1 MTAELPPLPPLAVSD
16 FGDFFSALWTTPDG
30 DKPPTAFE
38 WQQDLVEQLERERVW
53 PGLIDLPTGTGK
65 TSLLEIALFLQA
77 LDAERDPAD
86 RWMPRRVVLVVDRR
100 VVVDQA
106 DDRGRTVARR
116 LAAASEDDGAVGRVA
131 SRLRHLSNASD
142 GEPPVVTSVLRGGI
156 VRDESWARRPDVPAL
171 ISSTVDQ
178 VGSRLL
184 FRGYGISPSMR
195 PVHAGLLANDCLF
208 LLDEVHLARPFAQT
222 LAAVADQRARA
233 EREATPRSS
242 RWHVVELSAT
252 PTRAAALK
260 RFPAKPLDPGSH
272 VVLRRR
278 LLARKPA
285 RLESVALPAHA
296 GEADRLFAD
305 ACSDAL
311 EGLLRTP
318 DVTAIGAIVNRVST
332 ARAVAEKLVERVA
345 TDGSDG
351 RVADI
356 LLLTGRMRPVDRD
369 RFLDQHRA
377 RLEMGRERSTD
388 ARPLVV
394 VATQCIEAGADFD
407 LDAIVTECASL
418 DALRQRF
425 GRVDR
430 DGQRSVLGAEL
441 TSVILVRGP
450 SVAGGAEPDPV
461 YGGALATTW
470 AWLNGVSDQSSE
482 LGAGPHVDFGI
493 RRLPVPSEAVLAQ
506 LVPPALEAPLMLP
519 AHLDAWVQTSPAPA
533 IEPDV
538 ARWLHGIRDV
548 EHDVHVV
555 WRDDLHEMLL
565 DPAGTDKGAQAV
577 ERVLARPPVSTEA
590 MSLPIAAVRRWLLRQ
605 EPAQIADVEGVAPFA
620 DVAGD
625 PKRKRP
631 ALRWAGSESTLIRP
645 AGIQPGDTLVV
656 PVQYGGIALGSWAPE
671 ARQPI
676 HQHDIAAIASR
687 AERRLAVV
695 RLTRDRWP
703 LLDEFAG
710 FEEMWAAATAGEQRG
725 MINDA
730 LVRLRDAP
738 SPWSDR
744 DDIADILE
752 APHRLRAIRLL
763 HGVEHAPQDNRA
775 ARPLDATPP
784 DPASPFGPTVVITA
798 PVRSLD
804 GAPGIVPIPL
814 AVAGDDDDEMSS
826 SGRSATLADH
836 LSGVARWV
844 QEFSE
849 RLGIDPEVAADVC
862 LAAELHDIGKVDA
875 RFQIWLLGGDELAQ
889 AGATEPLAKSATP
902 YYDRAERAAAR
913 DASGYPP
920 GARHELASV
929 AMVAGTDALRAW
941 AHDPELVLH
950 LVASHHGYCRGFA
963 PVVRDSA
970 PVTVAHT
977 HDGVTLQASSAHGLE
992 RIDAGIA
999 ERFWRV
1005 VGRYG
1010 WFGVAW
1016 LETILRLADHR
1027 RSEQEPGVGTRS

>member
-1 MTAELPPLPPLAVSD
+1 MTADLPPLAVAE
-16 FGDFFSALWTTPDG
+16 FGDFFSALWTPPDG
-30 DKPPTAFE
+30 AEPPTAFD
-38 WQQDLVEQLERERVW
+38 WQKNLVEQLEREHVW

-77 LDAERDPAD
+77 LDAERDPTD

-106 DDRGRTVARR
+106 DARGRTVACR
-116 LAAASEDDGAVGRVA
+116 LAAATEGDAVGRVA
-131 SRLRHLSNASD
+131 SRLRYLSNASD
-142 GEPPVVTSVLRGGI
+142 DERPVVTSVLRGGI

-195 PVHAGLLANDCLF
+195 PVHAGLLASDCLF

-222 LAAVADQRARA
+222 LAAVADHRARA
-233 EREATPRSS
+233 ERKATPGSG

-252 PTRAAALK
+252 PMRAAALT
-260 RFPAKPLDPGSH
+260 RFPAEPLDPGSH

-285 RLESVALPAHA
+285 RLASVALPVHP
-296 GEADRLFAD
+296 GKADRVFAEACAD
-305 ACSDAL
+305 AV

-318 DVTAIGAIVNRVST
+318 DVTALGAIVNRVST
-332 ARAVAEKLVERVA
+332 ARAVAELLVERVA
-345 TDGSDG
+345 TDDSHD

-369 RFLDQHRA
+369 RFLDEHRA
-377 RLEMGRERSTD
+377 RLEMGRDRSTD
-388 ARPLVV
+388 ARPLVL

-407 LDAIVTECASL
+407 LDVIVTECASL

-430 DGQRSVLGAEL
+430 DGQRSDLGAEL
-441 TSVILVRGP
+441 TSVIFARGP
-450 SVAGGAEPDPV
+450 SVAEAAEPDPV
-461 YGGALATTW
+461 YGGALARTW
-470 AWLNGVSDQSSE
+470 AWLDGIADQTSDP
-482 LGAGPHVDFGI
+482 GTGPRVDFGI
-493 RRLPVPSEAVLAQ
+493 RALPVPGEDVLAQ
-506 LVPPALEAPLMLP
+506 LVPPALDAPVMLP

-533 IEPDV
+533 VEPDV

-548 EHDVHVV
+548 EQDVQVV
-555 WRDDLHEMLL
+555 WRDDLHEALL
-565 DPAGTDKGAQAV
+565 DPDDPDSARSAAV
-577 ERVLARPPVSTEA
+577 ERVRARPPVSTEA

-605 EPAQIADVEGVAPFA
+605 EPAQIADVEGVARFA
-620 DVAGD
+620 DIAGGAQ
-625 PKRKRP
+625 RKRP
-631 ALRWAGSESTLIRP
+631 ALRWAGSESAAIRP
-645 AGIQPGDTLVV
+645 AGIQSGDTLVV

-671 ARQPI
+671 ARLPI
-676 HQHDIAAIASR
+676 DDHDIAAIASR
-687 AERRLAVV
+687 GERRLVVV
-695 RLTRDRWP
+695 RLTRDRWR
-703 LLDEFAG
+703 LLEEFAA
-710 FEEMWAAATAGEQRG
+710 FRETWEAATAGERRR
-725 MINDA
+725 MIDGV
-730 LVRLRDAP
+730 LTPLRDAP
-738 SPWSDR
+738 TPGPDR
-744 DDIADILE
+744 DDIADVLQ
-752 APHRLRAIRLL
+752 APHRLRDIRLL
-763 HGVEHAPQDNRA
+763 EGVEPAPQDKRA
-775 ARPLDATPP
+775 AGPRDATPA

-798 PVRSLD
+798 PVRSPD
-804 GAPGIVPIPL
+804 GAASVVPIAL

-836 LSGVARWV
+836 LSGVARWATG
-844 QEFSE
+844 FSE

-875 RFQIWLLGGDELAQ
+875 RFQVWLHGGDELAQ
-889 AGATEPLAKSATP
+889 AGATVPLAKSATP

-929 AMVAGTDALRAW
+929 AMVIGTDALRDW

-963 PVVRDSA
+963 PVVRDPA
-970 PVTVAHT
+970 PVTVVHT

-992 RIDAGIA
+992 RIDAGVA

-1005 VGRYG
+1005 VRRYG

-1027 RSEQEPGVGTRS
+1027 RSEQEPGVGKGS